1 MDQAYDLRQIM
12 QGSKDVQTAESPM
25 HIITVASGKGGV
37 GKTNFSVN
45 FALAMQHL
53 GKRPIVLDSD
63 FGLANVEVLLGE
75 QPPYNLL
82 NFLKGQCQ
90 LVDIVAKSRY
100 GMSFIS
106 GGLGLREMN
115 LLPRYRIEE
124 IGRNLSSLSEL
135 TDMLII
141 DSGAGINDAVIKFCS
156 LADEVY
162 VVVTPDPASITDS
175 YALIKTLVQN
185 YKLTVP
191 IKLMIN
197 KVSSIKEAKEVLKK
211 LESVCQHFLN
221 CRLGYA
227 GYVPYD
233 AQLMKAVKEQVPV
246 YKYNTYAKASL
257 AYNQIAKDYLNGKE
271 GSLKMSWRDKLTP
284 FFNK

>member
-1 MDQAYDLRQIM
+1 MDQAYDLRQMM
-12 QGSKDVQTAESPM
+12 QGSRMVQTNEHAM
-25 HIITVASGKGGV
+25 QIITVASGKGGV

-53 GKRPIVLDSD
+53 GKNPIVLDSD

-75 QPPYNLL
+75 QPAYNLL

-90 LVDIVAKSRY
+90 LTDIVTKSRY

-115 LLPRYRIEE
+115 LLPGYRIEE
-124 IGRNLSSLSEL
+124 IGRSLASLSQL

-141 DSGAGINDAVIKFCS
+141 DTGAGINDAVIKFCS
-156 LADEVY
+156 LADDVY
-162 VVVTPDPASITDS
+162 IVVTPDPASITDS
-175 YALIKTLVQN
+175 YALIKTLIQN
-185 YKLTVP
+185 YQLSAP

-197 KVSSIKEAKEVLKK
+197 KASSTKEAKEVFKK
-211 LESVCQHFLN
+211 LESVCEHFLK
-221 CRLGYA
+221 CELKYA

-233 AQLMKAVKEQVPV
+233 MQLMKAVKEQVPV
-246 YKYNTYAKASL
+246 YKYNMHAKASL
-257 AYNQIAKDYLNGKE
+257 AYNQVAKDHLNGRE
-271 GSLKMSWRDKLTP
+271 GSFKSNWRDKLTP
-284 FFNK
+284 FFH